1 MIKSFEVPKEN
12 CKKMVMSS
20 LEIAKATG
28 KMHKHIIRDIRTMEE
43 AWEKVTGTKFGLSEY
58 KDKTGRKL
66 PCYILKYDECMYVAS
81 KWNDETR
88 AKLVK
93 RWKDLESQRIAE
105 EKNPDISVS
114 KAIKAYKK
122 QGKSDAWIANRF
134 SSTVTRNSYTKVLQ
148 NHDVQRFGTCTD
160 EIYLGL
166 FGARAK
172 TIKKEKGLP
181 EKSNLRDNMSMV
193 QLSSIMLAEAL
204 ATENIEQKD
213 IRGDNGCAK
222 VSRISADNVAEAVEH
237 GRKQLGTH

>member
-1 MIKSFEVPKEN
+1 MT
-12 CKKMVMSS
+12 S

-28 KMHKHIIRDIRTMEE
+28 KKHKNVIRDIRVMEE
-43 AWEKVTGTKFGLSEY
+43 AWEKVNGLKFELVEY
-58 KDKTGRKL
+58 KDRKGEMR

-93 RWKDLESQRIAE
+93 RWKDLETQRIAE

-114 KAIKAYKK
+114 KAIKVYKK
-122 QGKSDAWIANRF
+122 QGKTDAWIANRF

-148 NHDVQRFGTCTD
+148 DHDVQKFGTCTD

-193 QLSSIMLAEAL
+193 QLSSVMLAEAL

-222 VSRISADNVAEAVEH
+222 VSRISADNVSEAVER